1 MVGYDCAVSV
11 LLVAAVQNSASG
23 VQRVHYHSPG
33 QKGVNNCHNIDT
45 KLLRLPRQALCQKF
59 FSEFFSGCCYA
70 LRRQSVE
77 LVRAWKQYDV
87 CA

>member
-23 VQRVHYHSPG
+23 VQRVHHHSPG

-45 KLLRLPRQALCQKF
+45 RLVWLPRQALAKNSF
-59 FSEFFSGCCYA
+59 RNSHRFLFIDVSESWFVVA
-70 LRRQSVE
+70 TI
-77 LVRAWKQYDV
+77 
-87 CA
+87 